1 MSSDRMMQ
9 AIGRMERALSQIERT
24 VEQRADATSTSP
36 PVNHAEATAALRSLD
51 VLIAELKAASHG

>member
-24 VEQRADATSTSP
+24 VEQRADATSKFP
-36 PVNHAEATAALRSLD
+36 PVNHAEATDALRSLD